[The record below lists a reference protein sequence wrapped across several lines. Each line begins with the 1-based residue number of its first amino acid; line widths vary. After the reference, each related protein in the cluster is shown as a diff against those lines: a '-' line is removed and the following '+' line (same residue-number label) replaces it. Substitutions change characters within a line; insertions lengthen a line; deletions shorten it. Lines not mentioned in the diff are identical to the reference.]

1 MTAIQ
6 NLSDEAFLAFIF
18 CIPRKKYPVTQTHF
32 LTRDF
37 DHPSFPPSFLRFGRP
52 FSRPLAR
59 RQTDKRKKEKEGGRG
74 SLAHTARSTTITAQA
89 TDGSGRTEEMG
100 GREGGRDGRAAA
112 FLEIGRREFFAP
124 LVKGEGGGRR
134 GCFYCLFF
142 LSFPSLRSLPIRQ
155 WLLLRSLNPSSSS
168 FSRSRLASLVD
179 GKEERSVRLKTP
191 TRGEGG
197 EILHFFFAPSI
208 AAFFFP

>member
-100 GREGGRDGRAAA
+100 GREGGTG
-112 FLEIGRREFFAP
+112 GRRHSSKLEDASFLHRLSRGREA
-124 LVKGEGGGRR
+124 GEGGV
-134 GCFYCLFF
+134 FTASSFF
-142 LSFPSLRSLPIRQ
+142 LSPPSVLYPFANGCCSGLLT
-155 WLLLRSLNPSSSS
+155 LLLRPLPVAVSPPWLMGRKREAFGLRPQPEE
-168 FSRSRLASLVD
+168 R
-179 GKEERSVRLKTP
+179 EERSFT
-191 TRGEGG
+191 
-197 EILHFFFAPSI
+197 FFAPSI

>member
-1 MTAIQ
+1 M
-6 NLSDEAFLAFIF
+6 
-18 CIPRKKYPVTQTHF
+18 
-32 LTRDF
+32 
-37 DHPSFPPSFLRFGRP
+37 
-52 FSRPLAR
+52 AR

-89 TDGSGRTEEMG
+89 TDGSGRTAG
-100 GREGGRDGRAAA
+100 DGREGEGRAGGGIPRNWKTRV
-112 FLEIGRREFFAP
+112 FLHRLSRG
-124 LVKGEGGGRR
+124 GGGGRR

-155 WLLLRSLNPSSSS
+155 WLLPSSSS

-191 TRGEGG
+191 TRGE
-197 EILHFFFAPSI
+197 ERSFTFLHRALLPSFSLEVLPYNPAPLASFALGATLSLS
-208 AAFFFP
+208 FFP